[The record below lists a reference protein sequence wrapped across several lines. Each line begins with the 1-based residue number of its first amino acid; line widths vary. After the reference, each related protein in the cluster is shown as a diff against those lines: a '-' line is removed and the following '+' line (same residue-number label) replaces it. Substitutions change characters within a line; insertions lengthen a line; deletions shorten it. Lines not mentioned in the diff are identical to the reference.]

1 MRNDRIEGNGRGTY
15 VALDTSDDTGI
26 WDHPPRREA
35 QGDGAAIVLR
45 ERESR
50 LPGEGRQ
57 VSGNPLG
64 EVREMRNAE
73 TILGII
79 HERGQQGLP
88 LDDVYRQL
96 YNPQLYLHAYGHI
109 YRNAGAMTPGSTE
122 ETADG
127 MSLAKIA
134 ALIDDLRHE
143 RYQWRPV
150 RRVYIE
156 KKHSMKKRP
165 LGVPTWSDKLRQEV
179 LRLIL
184 EAYYEPQFSRYSHGF
199 RPKRGCHTALQEIY
213 HRWVGTK
220 WFIEGDITACFD
232 SLNHTILLSI
242 LRERIHD
249 NRFLR
254 LIENLLRAGYLEGWV
269 YNATLSGSPQGAV
282 VSPVLSNIYLSK
294 LDAFVEQTL
303 MPTYTRGNRR
313 RINPPWERLR
323 SASKTLRLAGLPQ
336 AARRLRRHMQ
346 TVPSLD
352 PHDPTYRRLRYVRY
366 ADDWLLGFSGPRSE
380 AEEIKQRI
388 GAFLRDDLKL
398 ELSEPKTL
406 ITHAR
411 TQAAR
416 FLGYD
421 LVVLQNNHKLDRR
434 GHRSINGQ
442 IGLRV
447 PQEVLQQKRSLYLR
461 HGNPIHRA
469 ELLHDTPFSIVA
481 QYQQEYR
488 GLVEYYR
495 LAYNLHALNRLKWVM
510 ERSLGQTLAH
520 KLRVSVSE
528 IYRHYQTTL
537 QTDHGPRVGLQV
549 TVERETGKKP
559 LITRWGGISL
569 SRNRQATLNDS
580 PLRVCGPRTELE
592 RRLLADTCELCGSE
606 ETVEVHHIRALK
618 DLHRKGQAERPFWIQ
633 VMAARQRKTLVTCR
647 PCHLAIHQ
655 GEPIQKST
663 ATEKTLES
671 RVLRKA

>member
-15 VALDTSDDTGI
+15 VALETSDDTGI

-50 LPGEGRQ
+50 LLGEGRQ
-57 VSGNPLG
+57 VSGNPRG

-79 HERGQQGLP
+79 HDRGKQGLP
-88 LDDVYRQL
+88 LEDVYRQL
-96 YNPQLYLHAYGHI
+96 YNPQLYLHAYGRI
-109 YRNAGAMTPGSTE
+109 YRNTGAMTPGSTD
-122 ETADG
+122 ETVDG

-134 ALIDDLRHE
+134 SLIDDLRHE
-143 RYQWRPV
+143 RYHWQPV

-156 KKHSMKKRP
+156 KKHSSKKRP
-165 LGVPTWSDKLRQEV
+165 LGVPTWSDKLLQEV
-179 LRLIL
+179 IRLIL
-184 EAYYEPQFSRYSHGF
+184 EAYYEPQFSRSSHGF
-199 RPKRGCHTALQEIY
+199 RPNRGCHTALREIS
-213 HRWVGTK
+213 HRWAGTK

-232 SLNHTILLSI
+232 SLNHPLLLST

-254 LIENLLRAGYLEGWV
+254 LIENLLRAGYLEDWT
-269 YNATLSGSPQGAV
+269 YHTTLSGSPQGAV
-282 VSPVLSNIYLSK
+282 VSPVLSNIYLSQ
-294 LDAFVEQTL
+294 LDVFVEQTL
-303 MPTYTRGNRR
+303 IPTYTRGTRR
-313 RINPPWERLR
+313 RSNPPWERLR
-323 SASKTLRLAGLPQ
+323 SASKALSLAGLPHM
-336 AARRLRRHMQ
+336 ARRLRRHMQ
-346 TVPSLD
+346 AVPSLD
-352 PHDPTYRRLRYVRY
+352 PQDPHYRRLRYVRY

-380 AEEIKQRI
+380 AEEIKQAI
-388 GAFLRDDLKL
+388 GAFLRDHLKL

-421 LVVLQNNHKLDRR
+421 IMVLQNNRKLDRR

-447 PQEVLQQKRSLYLR
+447 PKEVLQKKCSPYLR
-461 HGNPIHRA
+461 HGKPVHRA

-488 GLVEYYR
+488 GVVDYYR
-495 LAYNLHALNRLKWVM
+495 LAFNLHALNRLKWVM
-510 ERSLGQTLAH
+510 ERSLVQTLAY
-520 KLRVSVSE
+520 KLRVSVSK

-537 QTDHGPRVGLQV
+537 QTDQGPRVGLQV
-549 TVERETGKKP
+549 TVERKEGRKP
-559 LITRWGGISL
+559 LIARWGGISL
-569 SRNRQATLNDS
+569 SRNRQATLDDS
-580 PLRVCGPRTELE
+580 PLRICGPRTELE
-592 RRLLADTCELCGSE
+592 KRRLADTCELCGSE
-606 ETVEVHHIRALK
+606 EAVEVHHIRALK
-618 DLHRKGQAERPFWIQ
+618 DLHRKGQTERPFWIQ

-647 PCHLAIHQ
+647 HCHMAIHR
-655 GEPIQKST
+655 GEPNQKRT
-663 ATEKTLES
+663 ATE
-671 RVLRKA
+671 

>member
-1 MRNDRIEGNGRGTY
+1 
-15 VALDTSDDTGI
+15 
-26 WDHPPRREA
+26 
-35 QGDGAAIVLR
+35 
-45 ERESR
+45 
-50 LPGEGRQ
+50 
-57 VSGNPLG
+57 
-64 EVREMRNAE
+64 MRNAA

-79 HERGQQGLP
+79 HERGKQGLP

-96 YNPQLYLHAYGHI
+96 YNPQLYLHAYGRI
-109 YRNAGAMTPGSTE
+109 YRNTGAMTPGITD
-122 ETADG
+122 ETVEG

-134 ALIDDLRHE
+134 SLIDDLRHE
-143 RYQWRPV
+143 RYQWKPV

-156 KKHSMKKRP
+156 KKNSTKNRP
-165 LGVPTWSDKLRQEV
+165 LGIPTWSDKLLQEV
-179 LRLIL
+179 IRLIL
-184 EAYYEPQFSRYSHGF
+184 EAYYEPQFNRYSHGF
-199 RPKRGCHTALQEIY
+199 RPNRGCHTALREIY

-220 WFIEGDITACFD
+220 WLIEGDITACFD

-254 LIENLLRAGYLEGWV
+254 LIENLLRAGYLEDWI

-282 VSPVLSNIYLSK
+282 VSPILSSIYLSK

-303 MPTYTRGNRR
+303 IPTYTRGNRR

-323 SASKTLRLAGLPQ
+323 SASKTLSLAGLPQ

-346 TVPSLD
+346 AVPSLD
-352 PHDPTYRRLRYVRY
+352 PQDPTYRRLRYVRY

-380 AEEIKQRI
+380 AEEIKQAI
-388 GAFLRDDLKL
+388 GAFLRDHLKL

-411 TQAAR
+411 TQTAR

-421 LVVLQNNHKLDRR
+421 IVVLQNNRKLDRR

-447 PQEVLQQKRSLYLR
+447 PKEVLQKKRSPYLR
-461 HGNPIHRA
+461 HGNPVHRA

-488 GLVEYYR
+488 GLVDYYR

-510 ERSLGQTLAH
+510 ERSLVQTLAH
-520 KLRVSVSE
+520 KLRVSVSK
-528 IYRHYQTTL
+528 IYRHYQTTI
-537 QTDHGPRVGLQV
+537 QTDQGPRVGLQV
-549 TVERETGKKP
+549 TVERQKGRKP
-559 LITRWGGISL
+559 LIARWGGISL
-569 SRNRQATLNDS
+569 SRNRQATLDDS

-592 RRLLADTCELCGSE
+592 GRLLADTCELCGSE

-618 DLHRKGQAERPFWIQ
+618 DLRRKGQTERPFWIQ

-647 PCHLAIHQ
+647 HCHLAIHR
-655 GEPIQKST
+655 GEPIQEST

>member
-1 MRNDRIEGNGRGTY
+1 MRNDRSEGNGRGTY
-15 VALDTSDDTGI
+15 VALDTSDGTGI

-50 LPGEGRQ
+50 LHGKGRQ
-57 VSGNPLG
+57 VSGDPLG

-79 HERGQQGLP
+79 HARGRQGLP
-88 LDDVYRQL
+88 LEDVYRQL
-96 YNPQLYLHAYGHI
+96 YNPQLYLHAYGRI
-109 YRNAGAMTPGSTE
+109 YRNKGAMTPGSTD
-122 ETADG
+122 ETVAG

-134 ALIDDLRHE
+134 SLIDDLRHE
-143 RYQWRPV
+143 RYRWQPV

-156 KKHSMKKRP
+156 KKPSNKKRP

-179 LRLIL
+179 IRLML
-184 EAYYEPQFSRYSHGF
+184 EAYYEPQFSQYSHGF
-199 RPKRGCHTALQEIY
+199 RPQRGCHTALREIY

-232 SLNHTILLSI
+232 SLSHSTLLSI

-254 LIENLLRAGYLEGWV
+254 LIENLLRAGYLEDWV
-269 YNATLSGSPQGAV
+269 YNASFSGSPQGAV

-294 LDAFVEQTL
+294 FDAFVEQTL
-303 MPTYTRGNRR
+303 IPTYTRGTRR

-323 SASKTLRLAGLPQ
+323 SASTTLRLAGRLPEG
-336 AARRLRRHMQ
+336 RRRRRHMQ

-380 AEEIKQRI
+380 AEEIKQAI
-388 GAFLRDDLKL
+388 GAFLRDHLKL
-398 ELSEPKTL
+398 ELSDSKTL

-447 PQEVLQQKRSLYLR
+447 PQEVLQKNRAPYVR

-469 ELLHDTPFSIVA
+469 ELLHDTPCSIMA

-488 GLVEYYR
+488 GVVEYYR

-510 ERSLGQTLAH
+510 ERSLVQTLAY
-520 KLRVSVSE
+520 KLCVSVSA
-528 IYRHYQTTL
+528 IYRRYQTTL
-537 QTDHGPRVGLQV
+537 QTDDGARVGLQI
-549 TVERETGKKP
+549 TVEREEGRKP
-559 LITRWGGISL
+559 LIARWGGISL
-569 SRNRQATLNDS
+569 SRNRQATLDDS
-580 PLRVCGPRTELE
+580 PLRICGPRSELE
-592 RRLLADTCELCGSE
+592 ERLLAETCELCGSRE
-606 ETVEVHHIRALK
+606 AVEVHHLRALK
-618 DLHRKGQAERPFWIQ
+618 DLCRKGQAERPFWIQ

-647 PCHLAIHQ
+647 HCHQAIHR
-655 GEPIQKST
+655 GEPIQKRT
-663 ATEKTLES
+663 ATE
-671 RVLRKA
+671 